1 MGDPP
6 GKDKTSLVGRNLL
19 VLAVAQA
26 LGLSGMSMMIF
37 IGGIVGRELLGQGD
51 LFGGDSSGL
60 SSYRLVKG
68 DAAEACLL
76 LIKIKRNQS
85 LFFELYQ

>member
-1 MGDPP
+1 MTEPDITPEVV
-6 GKDKTSLVGRNLL
+6 KEH
-19 VLAVAQA
+19 
-26 LGLSGMSMMIF
+26 
-37 IGGIVGRELLGQGD
+37 GITPEEYEHMLEILGRELLGQGD

-68 DAAEACLL
+68 DTAEACLL

-85 LFFELYQ
+85 LFF